1 MYTFEFVLVKRRKAR
16 PYRVSQDKNAL
27 LNLLADNK
35 YNDTKKSQSTL
46 SPLDDEIDHRYDK
59 KHVQLNPN
67 LSSGYENL
75 RKTSMKLENLSK
87 NDLKNSGKYGRL
99 VRRKVKVRKH
109 RDFIR
114 QRNRPIVSQDKYQE
128 DLFPPLKN
136 KTQQTF
142 SNTSVR
148 NLGEK
153 RCK

>member
-16 PYRVSQDKNAL
+16 PFRVNQDKNAL
-27 LNLLADNK
+27 LNLLADIK
-35 YNDTKKSQSTL
+35 YNDTKKSQSIL

-148 NLGEK
+148 NLGKK

>member
-1 MYTFEFVLVKRRKAR
+1 MYTFKFIPVKRRKSR
-16 PYRVSQDKNAL
+16 PYGGDK
-27 LNLLADNK
+27 DK
-35 YNDTKKSQSTL
+35 YLKK
-46 SPLDDEIDHRYDK
+46 
-59 KHVQLNPN
+59 
-67 LSSGYENL
+67 
-75 RKTSMKLENLSK
+75 
-87 NDLKNSGKYGRL
+87 SGKYGRL

-148 NLGEK
+148 NLGKK